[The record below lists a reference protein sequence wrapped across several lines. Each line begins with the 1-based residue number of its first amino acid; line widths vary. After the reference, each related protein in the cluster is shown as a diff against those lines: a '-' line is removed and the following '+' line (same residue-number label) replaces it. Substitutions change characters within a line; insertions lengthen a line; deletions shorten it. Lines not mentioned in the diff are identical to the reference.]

1 MKIAHVMTARC
12 SALALALCMAAL
24 PAAAQTQWKWRG
36 TNGKVQ
42 YSDRPP
48 PAEVAEKDIL
58 GRPAGARRPEV
69 QDVPAAAASAPAG
82 SVTAAAPARKASDP
96 ALEAKRREAELAE
109 KAKQKAEEERLEKQ
123 RAENCNRARSYAKS
137 LQDGLRIS
145 RTNDK
150 GENELLSDAQ
160 RAQEVA
166 RTQQVVAS
174 DCK

>member
-1 MKIAHVMTARC
+1 MKIAPVMSAPCTA
-12 SALALALCMAAL
+12 LVLALCMAAL
-24 PAAAQTQWKWRG
+24 PAGAQTQWKWRG
-36 TNGKVQ
+36 ANGKVQ

-69 QDVPAAAASAPAG
+69 QEAPAAASA
-82 SVTAAAPARKASDP
+82 VAATAPARKSSDP

-109 KAKQKAEEERLEKQ
+109 KAKQKAEEERVEKL
-123 RAENCNRARSYAKS
+123 RAENCSRARSYAKS
-137 LQDGLRIS
+137 LQDGMRIS

-150 GENELLSDAQ
+150 GENEILSDAQ
-160 RAQEVA
+160 RAQEIA
-166 RTQQVVAS
+166 RTQQVLAS

>member
-1 MKIAHVMTARC
+1 M
-12 SALALALCMAAL
+12 ALVLALCTAAL
-24 PAAAQTQWKWRG
+24 PASAQTQWKWRG
-36 TNGKVQ
+36 ANGKVQ

-69 QDVPAAAASAPAG
+69 QEAQAAASAVA
-82 SVTAAAPARKASDP
+82 AAAPARKASDP

-109 KAKQKAEEERLEKQ
+109 KAKQKAEEERVEKQ
-123 RAENCNRARSYAKS
+123 RAENCNRARTYAKS
-137 LQDGLRIS
+137 LQDGMRIS

-150 GENELLSDAQ
+150 GESEILSDAQ
-160 RAQEVA
+160 RAQEIA
-166 RTQQVVAS
+166 RTQQVMAS

>member
-1 MKIAHVMTARC
+1 MKIAHVMSAPCTA
-12 SALALALCMAAL
+12 LVLALCMTAL
-24 PAAAQTQWKWRG
+24 PVSAQTQWKWRAA
-36 TNGKVQ
+36 NGKVQ

-69 QDVPAAAASAPAG
+69 QEIPAASAVAAAAP
-82 SVTAAAPARKASDP
+82 PARKSSDP

-109 KAKQKAEEERLEKQ
+109 KAKQKAEEERVEKQ
-123 RAENCNRARSYAKS
+123 RAENCTRARSYAKS
-137 LQDGLRIS
+137 LQDGMRIS

-150 GENELLSDAQ
+150 GESEILSDAQ
-160 RAQEVA
+160 RAQEIA
-166 RTQQVVAS
+166 RTQQVVTA

>member
-1 MKIAHVMTARC
+1 MKSAYVMTARC
-12 SALALALCMAAL
+12 IALALTLCMAAL

-36 TNGKVQ
+36 ANGKVQ

-69 QDVPAAAASAPAG
+69 QEVPASAASAAAA
-82 SVTAAAPARKASDP
+82 TAAAPARKASDP
-96 ALEAKRREAELAE
+96 ALEARRREAELAE

-123 RAENCNRARSYAKS
+123 RAENCARARSYAKS

-150 GENELLSDAQ
+150 GENELLSEAQ

-166 RTQQVVAS
+166 RTQQVMAS

>member
-1 MKIAHVMTARC
+1 
-12 SALALALCMAAL
+12 MAAL
-24 PAAAQTQWKWRG
+24 PAGAQTQWKWRG
-36 TNGKVQ
+36 ANGKVQ

-69 QDVPAAAASAPAG
+69 QEVPAAASA
-82 SVTAAAPARKASDP
+82 VAAAVPGRKASDP

-123 RAENCNRARSYAKS
+123 RAENCSRARSYAKS
-137 LQDGLRIS
+137 LQDGVRVS

-150 GENELLSDAQ
+150 GENEILSDTQ
-160 RAQEVA
+160 RAQEIA
-166 RTQQVVAS
+166 RTQQVMAS

>member
-1 MKIAHVMTARC
+1 MKIAHVMSAPCTA
-12 SALALALCMAAL
+12 LVLALCMAAL
-24 PAAAQTQWKWRG
+24 PVSAQTQWKWRAA
-36 TNGKVQ
+36 NGKVQ

-69 QDVPAAAASAPAG
+69 QEVPAAASA
-82 SVTAAAPARKASDP
+82 VAATVPTPARRASDP

-137 LQDGLRIS
+137 LQDGMRIS

-150 GENELLSDAQ
+150 GESELLSDAQ
-160 RAQEVA
+160 RAQEIA
-166 RTQQVVAS
+166 RAQQVVGS

>member
-1 MKIAHVMTARC
+1 MR
-12 SALALALCMAAL
+12 
-24 PAAAQTQWKWRG
+24 
-36 TNGKVQ
+36 N
-42 YSDRPP
+42 
-48 PAEVAEKDIL
+48 
-58 GRPAGARRPEV
+58 
-69 QDVPAAAASAPAG
+69 PAAAASAAAG
-82 SVTAAAPARKASDP
+82 TVTAAAPARKASDP

-109 KAKQKAEEERLEKQ
+109 KARQKAEEERLEKQ

-145 RTNDK
+145 RTNEK

-166 RTQQVVAS
+166 RTQQVMAS

>member
-12 SALALALCMAAL
+12 TALALALCMAAL
-24 PAAAQTQWKWRG
+24 PASAQTQWKWRAA
-36 TNGKVQ
+36 NGKVQ

-69 QDVPAAAASAPAG
+69 QEVPAAASA
-82 SVTAAAPARKASDP
+82 VAAAPAPARKASDP

-137 LQDGLRIS
+137 LQDGMRIS

-150 GENELLSDAQ
+150 GENEILSDAQ
-160 RAQEVA
+160 RAQEIA
-166 RTQQVVAS
+166 RTQQVVTS

>member
-1 MKIAHVMTARC
+1 MKIAPVMSAPCTA
-12 SALALALCMAAL
+12 LVLALCMAAL
-24 PAAAQTQWKWRG
+24 PAGAQTQWKWRAA
-36 TNGKVQ
+36 NGKVQ

-69 QDVPAAAASAPAG
+69 EEAPAAASGVA
-82 SVTAAAPARKASDP
+82 AAAPARKASDP

-123 RAENCNRARSYAKS
+123 RAENCSRARSYAKS

-145 RTNDK
+145 RTNEK
-150 GENELLSDAQ
+150 GENEILSEAQ
-160 RAQEVA
+160 RAQEIA
-166 RTQQVVAS
+166 RSQQVMAS